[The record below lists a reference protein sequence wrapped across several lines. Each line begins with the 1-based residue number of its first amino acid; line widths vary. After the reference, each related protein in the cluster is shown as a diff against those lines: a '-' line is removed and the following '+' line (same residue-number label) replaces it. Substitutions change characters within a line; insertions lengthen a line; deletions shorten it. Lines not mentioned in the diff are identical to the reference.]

1 MSINLSTFPS
11 FLKLADV
18 TPDIFQITRY
28 QLVKFLLNL
37 LKIFENILHEQIAPY
52 LQHFFLNMRLASE
65 RDLIQ
70 RTVY

>member
-28 QLVKFLLNL
+28 QPVKFLLNL
-37 LKIFENILHEQIAPY
+37 LKIFENILHDQIAPY
-52 LQHFFLNMRLASE
+52 LQHFFFYIRLASE